1 MRRSATTLALGAVLA
16 LWALPAPASANSP
29 WWQLLSGSRPTNL
42 QPAPDQAEVQ
52 EVKAE
57 KQVLSATNQILA
69 AKVEVG
75 GGVIGCLGAG
85 SLLNGGI
92 TADVL
97 CELKTGLPATETAA
111 GFQEMLE
118 AVPSYAEAEGVEVGG
133 PANVGEGPFTVTT
146 PERWVP
152 YPVKVTPLLY
162 QIPGTSSETVMGS
175 ASTQILSK
183 GSGRLVIT
191 LTNLGDASLTATS
204 EDPLQIV
211 DALPGGA
218 AAYGAQAEAGWN
230 SAVNAGGVHAPNLL
244 PCTLPSTARVE
255 CSFEGTI
262 RPYEAIELEVLVALE
277 GTAADGEAGEVTVTG
292 GDAAAKVVPQVLNVD
307 AAPTPFGLEHF
318 SIEAEQEGGAA
329 ALPPPAGSH
338 PFQLTTTI
346 VANSGPQGGTG
357 RSLRD
362 HPSVAQPALPRNL
375 RFTLPAGLVADAT
388 AVQTCEMAVFL
399 TSSEADSRRGTNE
412 CPDQSAVGVTS
423 VTLYE
428 GGVFGLARLAVPVFN
443 LPPAYGEPARL
454 GFMIAGTPTVIDTA
468 IDPTDSYRAIAEV
481 RNIPQTIQFL
491 ASTTTIWGNPGSPAH
506 DLSRGWKCSYTASY
520 QLPGVCD
527 EPEAAE
533 RREAPFLRMPVS
545 CASPLGFDAAIE
557 PWNVALGSLV
567 DRSSSASPPLTG
579 CNREPF
585 DPRISSALTSKLAAN
600 PSGLDLGIQM
610 PNSGLKSPEE
620 GAVSEAQFKRAEVTL
635 PEGVT
640 INPSQAEGLAVC
652 SEADYARER
661 YDSGPGEGCP
671 EASKIGSVQ
680 ISTPLLTEQASGA
693 VYVATPY
700 ENPSGSLIALY
711 LIARIPERG
720 ILVKQPIEVKPDP
733 VTGQIVSVAE
743 NVPQLPF
750 SSFKFHF
757 REGGRSPL
765 ITPPGCGTFN
775 TVAKFTP
782 WSAKDPDNPAPG
794 EVVERRATFTVD
806 RGVTGGGCPS
816 GPAPFH
822 PGFEAGTENNQAGS
836 YSPFLM
842 HLTRQDGEQDLTK
855 FSSILPPGV
864 VGKIAGVPWCSE
876 AGIAQAKG
884 RTGAHGGADE
894 LERPSCPAA
903 SQIGATTAGAGVGS
917 QLTYVKG
924 SLYLAGPYHGD
935 PLSVVSI
942 TPAVAGPFDAGTV
955 VVRIA
960 LALNPITGEVEA
972 DGSASDPIPHILQG
986 IPLNVRDLRVSVER
1000 PEFTLNAT
1008 SCEEEQTRATL
1019 FGGGTVLAPLADH
1032 PVGLQ
1037 ARYQAA
1043 GCRALGFKPRLGL
1056 RLKGGTRRGA
1066 FPALHAVYTPRRH
1079 GDANLRRLALT
1090 FPHSEFIEQGH
1101 FRTICTRVQFAAGQ
1115 GFGERCPKGSVYG
1128 HAVVWTPL
1136 LDEPLKGPV
1145 YLRSSNHNL
1154 PDAVL
1159 ALHGLV
1165 DIEVAVRIDSTHGRL
1180 RAIVGNSPDAPVSRA
1195 IVRMQGGQ
1203 KGLFVNS
1210 TNICA
1215 AKHRA
1220 RVNAKGQ
1227 NGRRDLLRPLTRAPG
1242 CAKAKR
1248 KGHRGHRRR
1257 GGHR

>member
-1 MRRSATTLALGAVLA
+1 MSESEERTSMKTRFPTLAALLGASIL
-16 LWALPAPASANSP
+16 LCALPAQASAAQP

-42 QPAPDQAEVQ
+42 AAAPTETEVQ
-52 EVKAE
+52 EVKAT
-57 KQVLSATNQILA
+57 KSSGVLA
-69 AKVEVG
+69 AAVEVG
-75 GGVIGCLGAG
+75 GETVGCLGDG
-85 SLLNGGI
+85 EFSV
-92 TADVL
+92 THQSADEL
-97 CELKTGLPATETAA
+97 CESLTGGLFAA
-111 GFQEMLE
+111 SQSAAELEAMLE
-118 AVPSYAEAEGVEVGG
+118 GPYGAGEVEVQGG
-133 PANVGEGPFTVTT
+133 PAGGERFLVTT
-146 PERWVP
+146 PGHWVA
-152 YPVKVTPLLY
+152 PVRVTPGGLTLGEKTLPY
-162 QIPGTSSETVMGS
+162 GN
-175 ASTQILSK
+175 ASTVVLSE

-191 LTNLGDASLTATS
+191 LTNLGDAPVQASA
-204 EDPLQIV
+204 EDPLRIL
-211 DALPGGA
+211 DSLPPGA
-218 AAYGAQAEAGWN
+218 RAYRVQGEAGY
-230 SAVNAGGVHAPNLL
+230 SPLQPL
-244 PCTLPSTARVE
+244 PCTVRSTALAE
-255 CSFEGTI
+255 CSFEGEL
-262 RPYEAIELEVLVALE
+262 RPYEAIEVEVLVALE
-277 GTAADGEAGEVTVTG
+277 GGAGGASGEVSVQGAGAPVASEAQT
-292 GDAAAKVVPQVLNVD
+292 LHRSEE
-307 AAPTPFGLEHF
+307 PTPFGLERF
-318 SIEAEQEGGAA
+318 EQRAEDVGGAEA
-329 ALPPPAGSH
+329 SQAGAH

-346 VANSGPQGGTG
+346 VARSGPQSGASRNVSAVT
-357 RSLRD
+357 
-362 HPSVAQPALPRNL
+362 QPALPRNL
-375 RFTLPAGLVADAT
+375 RFTLPAGLLADAT
-388 AVQTCEMAVFL
+388 AVPACELAVFL
-399 TSSEADSRRGTNE
+399 KSSEAEGRKGTNE
-412 CPDQSAVGVTS
+412 CPDQTAIGVTS
-423 VTLYE
+423 VTFS
-428 GGVFGLARLAVPVFN
+428 GGGFTLARLAVPVFN
-443 LPPAYGEPARL
+443 LPPARGEPARL
-454 GFMIAGTPTVIDTA
+454 GLMVAGTPTVIDTS
-468 IDPTDSYRAIAEV
+468 IDPADSYRATAEV
-481 RNIPQTIQFL
+481 DNIPQSIKFL
-491 ASTTTIWGNPGSPAH
+491 ASTTTIWGVPGSPAH
-506 DLSRGWKCSYTASY
+506 DASRGWKCAYTVADK
-520 QLPGVCD
+520 LPGECT
-527 EPEAAE
+527 PPTQ
-533 RREAPFLRMPVS
+533 REETPFLRMPVS
-545 CASPLGFDAAIE
+545 CAGPLGYEAAFE
-557 PWNVALGSLV
+557 PWNTPLGSLI
-567 DRSSSASPPLTG
+567 DRSSFDSAPLSG

-585 DPRISSALTSKLAAN
+585 DPHVSNALTSKLAAN
-600 PSGLDLGIQM
+600 PSGLDLGIEM
-610 PNSGLKSPEE
+610 PNSGLQNPAE

-652 SEADYARER
+652 SEAEYARER

-720 ILVKQPIEVKPDP
+720 ILVRQPIEVRPDP
-733 VTGQIVSVAE
+733 STGQLVSVADD
-743 NVPQLPF
+743 VPQLPF
-750 SSFKFHF
+750 SEFKFHF

-765 ITPPGCGTFN
+765 VTPPGCGTF
-775 TVAKFTP
+775 TTMAKFVP
-782 WSAKDPDNPAPG
+782 WSAADPDHPAPG
-794 EVVERRATFTVD
+794 EVIERQAAFTVD
-806 RGVTGGGCPS
+806 HGVDGGACPS
-816 GPAPFH
+816 GQAPFH